1 MSPAQSLV
9 IAFIALILAG
19 SGAMYL
25 PFTTH
30 EPISYVD
37 ALFTATASVTVV
49 GLAVLDFETDLTTA
63 GQLVVLVLLQLGG
76 LGIVTIARPPN
87 WSSTRTTTCPAVVR
101 SVSKSRTASPTTVT
115 EAVAVNSAST

>member
-30 EPISYVD
+30 QPISYVD

-49 GLAVLDFETDLTTA
+49 GLAVLDFEKDLTTA
-63 GQLVVLVLLQLGG
+63 GQVVDGD
-76 LGIVTIARPPN
+76 GIGAGINFHRDRSGQVECVSGSRGCLDPPQTPAIA
-87 WSSTRTTTCPAVVR
+87 
-101 SVSKSRTASPTTVT
+101 
-115 EAVAVNSAST
+115 